1 MISSWAE
8 QTFRPLRIPA
18 YRLLWIST
26 LFQFQG
32 IMTLEVT
39 RGFLAFELTDSNAA
53 LGGLY
58 LAFGVPLLVVM
69 AWAGVL
75 ADRVSKRRLLIA
87 TQVFLALQAG
97 ALAALE
103 FADLTEY
110 WMLLVQSALFGV
122 TAALMA
128 PTRLAITGELVD
140 TAELGNS
147 VVLQQGTIGL
157 ARIAGPPLGGALIAV
172 PLVGV
177 GGVFALVAVY
187 FVLSAYFVWKLPRV
201 PIVRTADSDR
211 GGAAP
216 ARPSG
221 SFIVE
226 LREGFR
232 YVRRRPALITMVLLA
247 YALALT
253 AFPYVVFLPAVVK
266 DVFDRGAFE
275 LGLINGAAA
284 VGGVALTLAVG
295 PLAGRPAGW
304 TAYTAICLAFGAL
317 LMAFAVTPTY
327 LAALAVAVLLG
338 GAEVG
343 FIALAMALA
352 MTYTHRAYDGRVQS
366 IMLSSFAFFGI
377 IAYPLGLLADQIGIR
392 PMLFMQGVA
401 GVLAVSAVL
410 LNGRRIGARA
420 DAHPPELGDVPLSAG
435 G

>member
-1 MISSWAE
+1 MISRWFE
-8 QTFRPLRIPA
+8 RTFAPLRIPT
-18 YRLLWIST
+18 YRMLWIST

-53 LGGLY
+53 LGGLF
-58 LAFGVPLLVVM
+58 LAFGVPLLMVM
-69 AWAGVL
+69 VWAGVL

-97 ALAALE
+97 GLAALE
-103 FADLTEY
+103 FANLTEY
-110 WMLLVQSALFGV
+110 WMLLVQSALFGITV
-122 TAALMA
+122 ALMA

-140 TAELGNS
+140 AAQLGNS

-172 PLVGV
+172 PAIGV

-187 FVLSAYFVWKLPRV
+187 FVFSAYFVWKLPRV
-201 PIVRTADSDR
+201 PTAR
-211 GGAAP
+211 AGADP
-216 ARPSG
+216 ATPSE

-266 DVFDRGAFE
+266 DVFGRGAFE
-275 LGLINGAAA
+275 LGLINGVAA
-284 VGGVALTLAVG
+284 VGGVAITLAVA

-327 LAALAVAVLLG
+327 LAALAVALLLG
-338 GAEVG
+338 GAEIG
-343 FIALAMALA
+343 FIALGMALG
-352 MTYTHRAYDGRVQS
+352 MTYTHRAYDGRVQA

-377 IAYPLGLLADQIGIR
+377 ISYPLGLLADEIGIR
-392 PMLFMQGVA
+392 QMLFVQGVA

-420 DAHPPELGDVPLSAG
+420 DARPPEVEDVPMSAG